1 MTPLGHLSLA
11 FLAGSLLEYDRRLI
25 RLCLAGAL
33 VPDLIDKPLFW
44 AGVFDISHTV
54 GHSVV
59 TLGVIAAAVTM
70 ISRLRV
76 LAPAV
81 LGYATHILAD
91 LFVAYPK
98 FLINYAWPVLPQRPT
113 PDGPALD
120 YWLAY
125 AESGPGVV
133 EASVVVLAVGLVV
146 KHLRAD
152 QTGG

>member
-11 FLAGSLLEYDRRLI
+11 FLAGSLLEYDRRTI
-25 RLCLAGAL
+25 AVCLAGAM

-44 AGVFDISHTV
+44 AGVFDISHAV

-59 TLGVIAAAVTM
+59 TLGVIAAAVTV
-70 ISRLRV
+70 ISSLRV

-98 FLINYAWPVLPQRPT
+98 FLINYAWPLLPQRPP

-125 AESGPGVV
+125 AGSGPGVV
-133 EASVVVLAVGLVV
+133 EASIVVFAIGLVIS
-146 KHLRAD
+146 HSRAD
-152 QTGG
+152 QTDG